1 MSEKPQ
7 MDLYTDPRGRT
18 LLKIHDMT
26 TEMTDRLSFTDAS
39 YVPVYEGFTA
49 YETVHNSIR
58 VYLVIAKGCRV
69 LLYGVEVPSV
79 PKGFIFSR
87 AESKVYRKDVN
98 AFTCM
103 RIVMDHPDDVSYLL
117 AQETDD
123 EILGYK
129 TIVPDKNET
138 GEEFIQRNAVWLSDP
153 IIN

>member
-1 MSEKPQ
+1 M
-7 MDLYTDPRGRT
+7 
-18 LLKIHDMT
+18 
-26 TEMTDRLSFTDAS
+26 
-39 YVPVYEGFTA
+39 
-49 YETVHNSIR
+49 
-58 VYLVIAKGCRV
+58 
-69 LLYGVEVPSV
+69 
-79 PKGFIFSR
+79 
-87 AESKVYRKDVN
+87 N